1 MLAPNWTLGRLFFG
15 KRGLL
20 PEKENKLV
28 GIAVYFYHFLNQE
41 TWCDEDNLQYISKC
55 SVVKPGKKG
64 RGMEIK
70 KYCVSGWRPRFFQ
83 YRTVLAQLPHSVDRS
98 ALLTRA
104 YVFFSHYVM
113 PRPKS

>member
-20 PEKENKLV
+20 PEKENELV

-83 YRTVLAQLPHSVDRS
+83 YRTVLAEGTLGVIGCHRS
-98 ALLTRA
+98 AVNLAVRVRSLFR
-104 YVFFSHYVM
+104 
-113 PRPKS
+113 